1 MFLTRLDRVVA
12 SVGGKIVPDQQIN
25 VYQALDPS
33 IIKTIDVHEGD
44 EVKAGQL
51 LATLDP
57 TFAAAD
63 VQQISSKSLSLKSQ
77 VARNEAEL
85 SGRALEFQSTAD
97 PTVYGISSRAK
108 RRLQTANRAVHRAGQ

>member
-51 LATLDP
+51 SRRSTRP
-57 TFAAAD
+57 
-63 VQQISSKSLSLKSQ
+63 SRRPM
-77 VARNEAEL
+77 RN
-85 SGRALEFQSTAD
+85 S
-97 PTVYGISSRAK
+97 ISSRLLA
-108 RRLQTANRAVHRAGQ
+108 